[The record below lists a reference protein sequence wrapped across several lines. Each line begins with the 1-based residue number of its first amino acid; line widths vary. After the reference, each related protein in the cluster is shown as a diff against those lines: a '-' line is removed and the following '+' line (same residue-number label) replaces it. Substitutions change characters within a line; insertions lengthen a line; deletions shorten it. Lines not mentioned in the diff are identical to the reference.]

1 MENVVK
7 YDLLARHTLH
17 ELTIIVDLIAQ
28 HVTVRDL
35 AKKIDIFFYIDQNRR
50 AKMIY
55 ADMKDGVSKVS
66 ELYKDLCR
74 VELSVKARW
83 QNDYRFIAT
92 PVSLHEYF
100 G

>member
-1 MENVVK
+1 MEDLAK

-17 ELTIIVDLIAQ
+17 EFGVIIDLIAQ
-28 HVTVRDL
+28 NVVDCNL
-35 AKKIDIFFYIDQNRR
+35 AKKIDIFFYIDQNRL
-50 AKMIY
+50 AKKIY
-55 ADMKDGVSKVS
+55 SDMRDDATRVA
-66 ELYKDLCR
+66 ELYTSLCR
-74 VELSVKARW
+74 VELAVKSRW